1 MVCSARRVLNKLQ
14 IYDLHGTMLVA
25 MTKLQMIPQSRRR
38 HQLIEYCWGFPG
50 WIEWPCDAMPDWFK
64 TFAENS
70 TGSGEKQTLFL
81 DPVPRLGSL
90 IKSWTSDLRTR
101 GRRSK
106 GGKKYCNQE
115 VRWEYYCVL
124 GELIGIVWQL
134 FCNSCMFASI
144 PWWKGGPFYP
154 RHRVKIKGLVIWE
167 LVGKKMRFWG
177 MLEAFHSRGSSDS
190 NHLLPITLFCLLPRW

>member
-1 MVCSARRVLNKLQ
+1 
-14 IYDLHGTMLVA
+14 

-50 WIEWPCDAMPDWFK
+50 WSEWPCLAMPDWFK

-70 TGSGEKQTLFL
+70 TRSGGGRERSKLFFFL
-81 DPVPRLGSL
+81 TQFLVLAHWSRVELP
-90 IKSWTSDLRTR
+90 SDLRTR
-101 GRRSK
+101 GHRSK
-106 GGKKYCNQE
+106 GGKKFCNQE
-115 VRWEYYCVL
+115 ARWEYYCVL
-124 GELIGIVWQL
+124 GELKGIVWQL
-134 FCNSCMFASI
+134 FCNSCLLASI

-167 LVGKKMRFWG
+167 LFRKKMRFWG